1 MERFALKADIS
12 QVVDQFKVWA
22 IKKRLSSRLNIAP
35 MQPVTIIL
43 NDRLRQRAIEEA
55 RWGLYPYWAKD
66 SINAD
71 GDTIGSKSYMQR
83 MLGRRRCVVP
93 CTGFF
98 GWKQGEKD
106 KEPRAMHI
114 VVDRRPLFGM
124 AGIYDVWT
132 SPKGV
137 EERAFTI
144 LTMPA
149 SGPMASWLQRLPII
163 LDEEGVEAWLN
174 PDLTDYSMVR
184 TYVQPPEPF
193 QLRAYSVTNAV
204 VDEEYEAP
212 DCVLDL
218 GLGTV

>member
-1 MERFALKADIS
+1 MDRFALKSDIT
-12 QVVDQFKVWA
+12 QVADQFKVWA
-22 IKKRLSSRLNIAP
+22 IKKQVSSRLNIAP
-35 MQPVTIIL
+35 TQSVTIIM

-55 RWGLYPYWAKD
+55 RWGLYPFWAKD

-71 GDTIGSKSYMQR
+71 GERVGSKRYFNR
-83 MLGRRRCVVP
+83 MLNSRRCVVP

-98 GWKQGEKD
+98 GWKQEESV
-106 KEPRAMHI
+106 KEPSAMHI

-124 AGIYDVWT
+124 AGIYDAWT
-132 SPKGV
+132 NPKGV

-149 SGPMASWLQRLPII
+149 SGPMAAWQQRLPVI

-174 PDLTDYSMVR
+174 PELADYNQVR
-184 TYVQPPEPF
+184 TFVQPLEPF
-193 QLRAYSVTNAV
+193 QLRAYPVTSAV
-204 VDEEYEAP
+204 VDERYEAP